1 MTKNNIKIRDLIRPK
16 TNNLYSCGEKYVKNG
31 IWFGWWFTPIENA
44 ASS

>member
-16 TNNLYSCGEKYVKNG
+16 TNEKYVKNG